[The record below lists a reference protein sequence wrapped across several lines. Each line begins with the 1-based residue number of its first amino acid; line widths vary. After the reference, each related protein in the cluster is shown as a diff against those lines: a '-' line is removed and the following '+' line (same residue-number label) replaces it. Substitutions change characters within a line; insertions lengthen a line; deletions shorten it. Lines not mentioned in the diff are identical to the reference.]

1 MGNAILMA
9 LGLTL
14 LFNLVFFWVFHTYS
28 NVLRFS
34 SFADVLHISAAL
46 VSAFFA
52 CIIVTVI
59 SLYGFRFEL
68 ADHGVLT
75 IAYIVMFVLM
85 ALMRMTI
92 KTVCRCT
99 EAIELSPGGPVVA
112 QNIPIGQWHTVRALE
127 SGTVIMEVKDGPYE
141 PTGEEDILAL

>member
-1 MGNAILMA
+1 MLPSWVILALDIVITVVAVIIAFMLRFSPAELAGMGNAILMA

-46 VSAFFA
+46 VSAFVA

-59 SLYGFRFEL
+59 SLYGFRFE
-68 ADHGVLT
+68 
-75 IAYIVMFVLM
+75 
-85 ALMRMTI
+85 
-92 KTVCRCT
+92 
-99 EAIELSPGGPVVA
+99 
-112 QNIPIGQWHTVRALE
+112 
-127 SGTVIMEVKDGPYE
+127 
-141 PTGEEDILAL
+141 